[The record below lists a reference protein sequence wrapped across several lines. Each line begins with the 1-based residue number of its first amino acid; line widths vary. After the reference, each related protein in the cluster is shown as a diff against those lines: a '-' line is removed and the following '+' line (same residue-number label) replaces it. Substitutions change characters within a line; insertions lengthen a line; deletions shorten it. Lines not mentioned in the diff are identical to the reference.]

1 MMPLFVANC
10 SLLLTLDL
18 GGFVGSTLVQISHT
32 VAMIWPF
39 KSIPVLLLYDS
50 EG

>member
-18 GGFVGSTLVQISHT
+18 GGFVGSIAWKNQSYNGDDM
-32 VAMIWPF
+32 AF
-39 KSIPVLLLYDS
+39 
-50 EG
+50 

>member
-18 GGFVGSTLVQISHT
+18 GGFVGSTDGTNQ
-32 VAMIWPF
+32 AMVMIRPF
-39 KSIPVLLLYDS
+39 
-50 EG
+50 